1 MKMIGMETNS
11 KKMSGQV
18 GNDLGTKRND
28 QQGAYWLKVKLVP
41 NKMTESPAH
50 IIKLDHK
57 LTRKAQILE
66 NLVVNPVQCTY
77 TDRNKV

>member
-18 GNDLGTKRND
+18 GNDLGTERND
-28 QQGAYWLKVKLVP
+28 QQEGGYWSRIRCP
-41 NKMTESPAH
+41 NLPTH

-57 LTRKAQILE
+57 LTQADAYML
-66 NLVVNPVQCTY
+66 TY
-77 TDRNKV
+77 N